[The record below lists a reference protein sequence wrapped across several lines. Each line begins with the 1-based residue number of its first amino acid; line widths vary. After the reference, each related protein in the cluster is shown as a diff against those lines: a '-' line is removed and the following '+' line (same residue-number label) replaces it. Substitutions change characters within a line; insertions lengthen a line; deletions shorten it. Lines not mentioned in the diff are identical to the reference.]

1 MLLFAKRIRELRKSN
16 GLTQEEL
23 GKLVNI
29 SKVSISFY
37 ESGARMP
44 SLDTLTALCDVFK
57 VDLEYL
63 LGRFINATVKQ
74 AFTLKYY
81 VSILVEE
88 DNVYTKLRPR
98 KIIGINLGIKDI
110 VITSD
115 NEKIG
120 NLLYI
125 LLSKFVERWFTFF
138 CVYDILISR

>member
-1 MLLFAKRIRELRKSN
+1 MLPFAKRIKELRKSN

-63 LGRFINATVKQ
+63 LGQDN
-74 AFTLKYY
+74 Y
-81 VSILVEE
+81 VVEE
-88 DNVYTKLRPR
+88 SKKEYGITMSNEEIRIIEELRKHPKLYNRLIENPER
-98 KIIGINLGIKDI
+98 MINSLDK
-110 VITSD
+110 
-115 NEKIG
+115 
-120 NLLYI
+120 
-125 LLSKFVERWFTFF
+125 R
-138 CVYDILISR
+138 

>member
-63 LGRFINATVKQ
+63 LGQDN
-74 AFTLKYY
+74 Y
-81 VSILVEE
+81 VVEE
-88 DNVYTKLRPR
+88 SKKNMELQCPMK
-98 KIIGINLGIKDI
+98 
-110 VITSD
+110 
-115 NEKIG
+115 
-120 NLLYI
+120 
-125 LLSKFVERWFTFF
+125 KFVSLKNYENIQNYII
-138 CVYDILISR
+138 V

>member
-63 LGRFINATVKQ
+63 LGQHPKLYNRLIENPERMINSLDK
-74 AFTLKYY
+74 
-81 VSILVEE
+81 
-88 DNVYTKLRPR
+88 R
-98 KIIGINLGIKDI
+98 
-110 VITSD
+110 
-115 NEKIG
+115 
-120 NLLYI
+120 
-125 LLSKFVERWFTFF
+125 
-138 CVYDILISR
+138 

>member
-63 LGRFINATVKQ
+63 LGQDNYVVEESKKEYGITMSNEEIRIIEELRKHPKLYNRLIENPERMINSLDKRWHSYLFFSTVKSYGLL
-74 AFTLKYY
+74 F
-81 VSILVEE
+81 I
-88 DNVYTKLRPR
+88 KL
-98 KIIGINLGIKDI
+98 
-110 VITSD
+110 
-115 NEKIG
+115 
-120 NLLYI
+120 
-125 LLSKFVERWFTFF
+125 
-138 CVYDILISR
+138 

>member
-63 LGRFINATVKQ
+63 LGQDN
-74 AFTLKYY
+74 Y
-81 VSILVEE
+81 VVEE
-88 DNVYTKLRPR
+88 SKKEYGITMSNEEIRIIEELRKHPKLYNRLIENPER
-98 KIIGINLGIKDI
+98 MINSLDKRLH
-110 VITSD
+110 SY
-115 NEKIG
+115 
-120 NLLYI
+120 L
-125 LLSKFVERWFTFF
+125 FF
-138 CVYDILISR
+138 EL

>member
-1 MLLFAKRIRELRKSN
+1 MYILSVVRWYMLLFAKRIKELRKSN

-63 LGRFINATVKQ
+63 LGQDN
-74 AFTLKYY
+74 Y
-81 VSILVEE
+81 VVEE
-88 DNVYTKLRPR
+88 SKKEYGITMSNEEIRIIEELRKHPKLYNRLIENPER
-98 KIIGINLGIKDI
+98 MINSLDK
-110 VITSD
+110 
-115 NEKIG
+115 
-120 NLLYI
+120 
-125 LLSKFVERWFTFF
+125 R
-138 CVYDILISR
+138 

>member
-1 MLLFAKRIRELRKSN
+1 MYILSVVRWYMLLFAKRIRELRKSN

-63 LGRFINATVKQ
+63 LGQDN
-74 AFTLKYY
+74 Y
-81 VSILVEE
+81 VVEE
-88 DNVYTKLRPR
+88 SKKEYGITMSNEEIRIIEELRKHPKLYNRLIENPER
-98 KIIGINLGIKDI
+98 MINSLDK
-110 VITSD
+110 
-115 NEKIG
+115 
-120 NLLYI
+120 
-125 LLSKFVERWFTFF
+125 R
-138 CVYDILISR
+138 

>member
-1 MLLFAKRIRELRKSN
+1 MYYRLQIIRFVAKNRQKETRRKSN

-63 LGRFINATVKQ
+63 LGQDN
-74 AFTLKYY
+74 Y
-81 VSILVEE
+81 VVEE
-88 DNVYTKLRPR
+88 SKKEYGITMSNEEIRIIEELRKHPKLYNRLIENPER
-98 KIIGINLGIKDI
+98 MINSLDK
-110 VITSD
+110 
-115 NEKIG
+115 
-120 NLLYI
+120 
-125 LLSKFVERWFTFF
+125 R
-138 CVYDILISR
+138 